1 MAAILLNP
9 LLCVVVELPDWR
21 ASIASMIHQTEAV
34 KLPRRSW
41 NSRFIQACW
50 YCKTDGSHAR

>member
-21 ASIASMIHQTEAV
+21 ASIVSMIHQAEAV
-34 KLPRRSW
+34 KLPCRS
-41 NSRFIQACW
+41 
-50 YCKTDGSHAR
+50 